1 MEYKG
6 KTRQYRIFAPALFL
20 LLVLIF
26 PSILKAQITGQEYL
40 QGLIDKDE
48 SYLPIDLRGK
58 TYTASQLTVS
68 GEKKIVL
75 FSNGHIKQSDSYN
88 NESLFVVDKGC
99 ILILQ
104 NITISG
110 SDYGAENSLIY
121 LNEGG
126 CLNVNEG
133 AVITKGLVSD
143 KAYASCVH
151 VTKGADLVM
160 RGGEIHGNKALYG
173 EVCVDA
179 GGRFDMFGGNVGW
192 VYAFDNIYI
201 GKNAKIRD
209 CLYLCN
215 STSRVLVMKQFGNI
229 CDITVSKAGGAGTII
244 ASESLGE
251 DLTWDDVAKFHD
263 YSGKHGFALKNG
275 IIVFAGEGESAPP
288 IETEDDLS
296 EKIDELPAG
305 TEESPSEVVVE
316 QEIPLTKPVGVNDK
330 YIDLGG
336 GGTLISQNSD
346 AGIIINKG
354 GLTLNDIVIRGE
366 WTNASTLL
374 DVKNGGYLKIG
385 LATEIVSIS
394 DYLRTILIDK
404 LSSVV
409 SEGRITG
416 HISNTGS
423 LFVKD
428 GSIEGQISSFSPF
441 KFSGKVAVKNGI
453 YLGRGNGT
461 NGLINL
467 VDPLRSSL
475 NILVDEKMI
484 ADATSSVLIAQ
495 GTDGYMPTES
505 DLDKLVCFTD
515 DCEFYLHGYQIL
527 MRKIDHTANE
537 QINRESLQLR
547 TSGQDIHV
555 EGVPAGQPY
564 GLYDLSGTLLSGG
577 VSDGGTISLSVSH
590 PGIYIFHVAGIGKKV
605 QISR

>member
-6 KTRQYRIFAPALFL
+6 KTRQYRMFSVCLFL
-20 LLVLIF
+20 CAFLFMDIALLK
-26 PSILKAQITGQEYL
+26 SQTKAGEKSL
-40 QGLIDKDE
+40 QDLIDG
-48 SYLPIDLRGK
+48 STGATTIDLQGK
-58 TYTASQLTVS
+58 TYTMV
-68 GEKKIVL
+68 
-75 FSNGHIKQSDSYN
+75 
-88 NESLFVVDKGC
+88 SLFFDDKKNITLTNGR
-99 ILILQ
+99 LIQYHNSNNGSFLNLRPGSSLTLK
-104 NITISG
+104 NITITGANYPIKATFINIEENASLAIHEGTRIEKFITDG
-110 SDYGAENSLIY
+110 SVG
-121 LNEGG
+121 
-126 CLNVNEG
+126 
-133 AVITKGLVSD
+133 
-143 KAYASCVH
+143 ASCIV
-151 VTKGADLVM
+151 VYAGGSLNMA
-160 RGGEIHGNKALYG
+160 GGEIYGNTGTCGQIWIKKGASFEMTGGSFSTIY
-173 EVCVDA
+173 VDDDI
-179 GGRFDMFGGNVGW
+179 RFGGEALINT
-192 VYAFDNIYI
+192 YLSDNESCRILVVSALQNDILVNKSGKI
-201 GKNAKIRD
+201 GTVIASGVDGYKLTRSDLAKFNFYSSKGEYGLALDDNNI
-209 CLYLCN
+209 
-215 STSRVLVMKQFGNI
+215 VLV
-229 CDITVSKAGGAGTII
+229 DPDA
-244 ASESLGE
+244 
-251 DLTWDDVAKFHD
+251 
-263 YSGKHGFALKNG
+263 
-275 IIVFAGEGESAPP
+275 APP

-409 SEGRITG
+409 SEGKITG

-537 QINRESLQLR
+537 QINRKSLQLR
-547 TSGQDIHV
+547 TSGRDIHV